1 MAILDE
7 PLLPHDRSFS
17 GHKRERGCRDVLFLL
32 LFIFFWAGM
41 GVCAFFGFK
50 KGQPEILAYGLD
62 YEGSVCHKNQNL
74 RDLTDYSIRFWV
86 NPKQVS
92 ETHKV
97 SSLKDSK
104 SLCLAHCPQ
113 PVAENKTISWVCNYP
128 DSKNGNPK
136 DRDMKSWNQGYNRGT
151 PYDYF
156 QDLSKEAQH
165 NSMSLKG
172 PCYPVL
178 FKSKNQFWSCQFYD
192 DIDEDSH
199 KIWTDM
205 GGVPFGS
212 DAESLSRLAVTV
224 EKAID
229 SLLGGPIDILN
240 RYINDIKNGWEVCA
254 PHSRHL
260 LYALASCH
268 WVCAYPWTD
277 SFGTS

>member
-86 NPKQVS
+86 NPKQARFAM
-92 ETHKV
+92 H
-97 SSLKDSK
+97 DSK

-212 DAESLSRLAVTV
+212 DAESLSRLAVT
-224 EKAID
+224 AID

-240 RYINDIKNGWEVCA
+240 RYINDIKNGWE
-254 PHSRHL
+254 
-260 LYALASCH
+260 
-268 WVCAYPWTD
+268 
-277 SFGTS
+277 